1 MNRDD
6 TLWKGILENLCPD
19 FLRFFFQDA
28 DKLLSIEK
36 GFEFLDK
43 ELEQLFPTEEIDA
56 PKFVDKLVKVFTRSG
71 KEEWILVHI
80 EVQGYSDKDFAKRMF
95 TYFYRILDKYGK
107 PVTTIVIFTDR
118 NKKYRPSVFEYEFL
132 GTRNSFSFNTYKIID
147 QNEELLIEND
157 NPFAIVILTVLLA
170 LKRKK
175 LNDESLFNLK
185 YLLAKNLLKRKIEK
199 KKIDDLLIFLHQYV
213 RFADSEYSIKFDK
226 VIEEL
231 TENKRNMGIR
241 EMVLDRAK
249 REGKMEGKEES
260 QVDIVKNLI
269 LTKRFTTQEIAS
281 FVDVPESF
289 VLNVMKSLNI

>member
-19 FLRFFFQDA
+19 FLQFFFQDA

-43 ELEQLFPTEEIDA
+43 ELEQLFPTEEIEA
-56 PKFVDKLVKVFTRSG
+56 PKFVDKLVKVFTKSG

-107 PVTTIVIFTDR
+107 SVTTIAIFTDR

-132 GTRNSFSFNTYKIID
+132 GTRNSFSFNTYKVID

-226 VIEEL
+226 VIGEL

-249 REGKMEGKEES
+249 REGKMEGEEKIQFS
-260 QVDIVKNLI
+260 VVKNLI
-269 LTKRFTTQEIAS
+269 LAKRFTTQEIAGYAEVS
-281 FVDVPESF
+281 ESF
-289 VLNVMKSLNI
+289 VLNVVKKLNT